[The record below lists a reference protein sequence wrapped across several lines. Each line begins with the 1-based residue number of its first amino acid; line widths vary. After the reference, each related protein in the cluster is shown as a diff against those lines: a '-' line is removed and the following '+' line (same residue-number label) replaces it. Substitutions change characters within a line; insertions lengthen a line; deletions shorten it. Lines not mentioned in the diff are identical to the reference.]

1 MSDKCAKIVPDLQ
14 FLFSAPVRLS
24 CARFEQSGFLTVLPD
39 NKIVEDCHQA
49 VRVEA
54 KSHPNQ
60 KMTVPRVQSCVMNSN
75 IFSSRKLFHVGKLT
89 KDEFVQKWGK
99 KQTADEQYGRKIF
112 SSRYHRLPQS
122 FSNIMKKKSWTSVN
136 EEQYGKSY
144 AAWEW
149 IRFYAEHTLAETN
162 VKVDD
167 TWILIEH
174 LLLAGIVSSI
184 LKQTYLKIIC
194 FSLISLGCTCRMVWT
209 LSCVFLVNFCH
220 SYPQRRLFSALAI
233 DFGQLW
239 CGRWRHMVIM
249 TGFKPTSSAP
259 IHPLGGHLSFHSTQM
274 TG

>member
-1 MSDKCAKIVPDLQ
+1 MRVMRRDWRLLNLAEQSDKCAKIVPDLQ

-24 CARFEQSGFLTVLPD
+24 CALFEQSGWDETSVPGTFVLKGVLTVLPD

-75 IFSSRKLFHVGKLT
+75 VFSSRKLFHVGKLT
-89 KDEFVQKWGK
+89 KEEFVQKWGK
-99 KQTADEQYGRKIF
+99 RQTADEQYGRKIF
-112 SSRYHRLPQS
+112 SSRYHRLPKS

-149 IRFYAEHTLAETN
+149 IRFYTEHTLAETN

-167 TWILIEH
+167 T
-174 LLLAGIVSSI
+174 
-184 LKQTYLKIIC
+184 
-194 FSLISLGCTCRMVWT
+194 
-209 LSCVFLVNFCH
+209 
-220 SYPQRRLFSALAI
+220 
-233 DFGQLW
+233 
-239 CGRWRHMVIM
+239 
-249 TGFKPTSSAP
+249 
-259 IHPLGGHLSFHSTQM
+259 
-274 TG
+274 